1 MSASL
6 PVRRHLDDGR
16 QVVTPRRHDRRP
28 KPGDRVMGEV
38 NREGIRS
45 GAQASERAQAQRRRR
60 EEERRQA
67 KRLSRK
73 SHHDGRAPDH
83 KRSR

>member
-1 MSASL
+1 
-6 PVRRHLDDGR
+6 
-16 QVVTPRRHDRRP
+16 
-28 KPGDRVMGEV
+28 MGEV